1 METQEFKKQ
10 SFVSFDKFTEEY
22 ISDIKIQYGKDS
34 DDFIKNLVTVRLKT
48 DLYSK
53 FVEERTLTKEFKRP
67 TFFDW
72 LLRRKQ
78 KYTFNVRV
86 SEVTKYVPNGD
97 NILMVEFE

>member
-22 ISDIKIQYGKDS
+22 ISDVKIQYGKDS
-34 DDFIKNLVTVRLKT
+34 DDFIKNLITVRLKT

-53 FVEERTLTKEFKRP
+53 FVENRTITKEFKRP
-67 TFFDW
+67 TFLDW
-72 LLRRKQ
+72 LFRRKL
-78 KYTFNVRV
+78 KYTFNVKV
-86 SEVTKYVPNGD
+86 SEVTKYVPIAD

>member
-22 ISDIKIQYGKDS
+22 ISDIQIQYGKDS

-78 KYTFNVRV
+78 KYTFNVKV
-86 SEVTKYVPNGD
+86 SEVTKYVQNGD
-97 NILMVEFE
+97 NVLMVEFE

>member
-1 METQEFKKQ
+1 MKKQEFKKQ
-10 SFVSFDKFTEEY
+10 SFVSFDKFTEQY
-22 ISDIKIQYGKDS
+22 ISEIQIQYGQES
-34 DDFIKNLVTVRLKT
+34 DDFIKNLITARLKT

-53 FVEERTLTKEFKRP
+53 FIEDRTFTKEFKRP

-78 KYTFNVRV
+78 KYTFNVKV

-97 NILMVEFE
+97 NILMVEFD

>member
-1 METQEFKKQ
+1 MEKQEFKKQ
-10 SFVSFDKFTEEY
+10 KFVSFDKFTEEY
-22 ISDIKIQYGKDS
+22 ISDVKIQYGIDS
-34 DDFIKNLVTVRLKT
+34 DDFIKNLVTARLKT

-53 FVEERTLTKEFKRP
+53 FIEDRTFTKEFKRP

-78 KYTFNVRV
+78 KYTFNVKV
-86 SEVTKYVPNGD
+86 SEVTKYVPNGE

>member
-10 SFVSFDKFTEEY
+10 SFVSFDKFMEEY
-22 ISDIKIQYGKDS
+22 ISDIQIQYGKDS

-53 FVEERTLTKEFKRP
+53 FVEERTFTKEFKRP

-72 LLRRKQ
+72 LFRRKQ
-78 KYTFNVRV
+78 KYTFNVKV
-86 SEVTKYVPNGD
+86 SEVTKYVPNVD

>member
-1 METQEFKKQ
+1 MKKQEFKKQ
-10 SFVSFDKFTEEY
+10 SFVSFDKFTEQY
-22 ISDIKIQYGKDS
+22 ISDVKIQYGKDS
-34 DDFIKNLVTVRLKT
+34 DDFIKNLVTARLKT

-53 FVEERTLTKEFKRP
+53 FVENRTITKEFKRP

-78 KYTFNVRV
+78 KYTFNVKV

-97 NILMVEFE
+97 NILMVEFD

>member
-1 METQEFKKQ
+1 MEAQEFKKL

-22 ISDIKIQYGKDS
+22 ISDVKIQYGKDS

-53 FVEERTLTKEFKRP
+53 FVENRTITKEFERP

-72 LLRRKQ
+72 LFRRNK
-78 KYTFNVRV
+78 KYTFNVKV